1 MHTIR
6 ELRWNSKNFNFL
18 IFKDYIFLNKKIMI
32 FSKANL
38 YKLKKML
45 LSLSE
50 IPTKEG
56 IVLITDSD
64 DMEVGL
70 EVFVDGDEGL
80 VPAPDGEYTVDESIV
95 VVEGGKIVS
104 ITEKPIEQ
112 PIETPVETPMQNEE
126 KPEEKPEEKMEEP
139 STEPTEPTEPMEPS
153 TEELKNLIEEQKSMI
168 ETLKSENETLKA
180 EIEDLKKKL
189 EEPLAQ
195 PAEEQFK
202 NTKPIEKETKIDFSK
217 YIKRK

>member
-1 MHTIR
+1 
-6 ELRWNSKNFNFL
+6 
-18 IFKDYIFLNKKIMI
+18 
-32 FSKANL
+32 
-38 YKLKKML
+38 ML

-70 EVFVDGDEGL
+70 EVFVDGDAGL
-80 VPAPDGEYTVDESIV
+80 EPAPDGEYTVDESIV

-126 KPEEKPEEKMEEP
+126 KPEEKPMENPE
-139 STEPTEPTEPMEPS
+139 EPTEPIEPS
-153 TEELKNLIEEQKSMI
+153 IEELKNLIEEQKTVI
-168 ETLKSENETLKA
+168 ENLKSENETLKA
-180 EIEDLKKKL
+180 EIEELKKKL
-189 EEPLAQ
+189 EEPLAE

-202 NTKPIEKETKIDFSK
+202 NEKPIEKETKIDFSK